1 MLSILVIVC
10 DIFWCIGF
18 VSLISFQHY
27 RWCCYQSF
35 DVFRVFFFLS
45 FLVILSFYYQL
56 CPFMLNLG
64 ENWSFDVSSE
74 FYFLFFSFLVLFFYC
89 KLYPFIF
96 NLGKSGVWY
105 LWLASHKYHIRL
117 FKLFYF
123 LKYFLYCGILSNFF
137 KSAIKTKTQI

>member
-1 MLSILVIVC
+1 MSLDIFRGLMLSILVIVC

-45 FLVILSFYYQL
+45 FLVLLSFYYQL

-64 ENWSFDVSSE
+64 ENWSFDMSSE
-74 FYFLFFSFLVLFFYC
+74 FSFLFFSFLVLLFFIVNC
-89 KLYPFIF
+89 
-96 NLGKSGVWY
+96 
-105 LWLASHKYHIRL
+105 IRL
-117 FKLFYF
+117 FLILERVAYDTCDSRVTNIIYDF
-123 LKYFLYCGILSNFF
+123 LNCFIF
-137 KSAIKTKTQI
+137 